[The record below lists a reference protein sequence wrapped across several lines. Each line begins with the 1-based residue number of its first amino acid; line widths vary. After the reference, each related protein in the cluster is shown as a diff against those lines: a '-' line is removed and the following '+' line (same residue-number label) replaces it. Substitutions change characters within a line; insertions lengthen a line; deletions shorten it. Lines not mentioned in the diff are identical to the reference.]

1 MQQEAELRLDCKET
15 DSSASVAGIRF
26 YQLRITLEFGSRE
39 PEIMVGDQIWSFVV
53 GETRNF
59 GVLGKTM
66 TPTAV

>member
-39 PEIMVGDQIWSFVV
+39 PKIMVEDQIRSFVV
-53 GETRNF
+53 GEPKNF
-59 GVLGKTM
+59 EVLGRL
-66 TPTAV
+66 

>member
-39 PEIMVGDQIWSFVV
+39 PKIMVEDQIRSFVA
-53 GETRNF
+53 GEPRNF
-59 GVLGKTM
+59 EVLGRL
-66 TPTAV
+66 

>member
-39 PEIMVGDQIWSFVV
+39 PEIMVGIWSFVV

-59 GVLGKTM
+59 EVLGKTM